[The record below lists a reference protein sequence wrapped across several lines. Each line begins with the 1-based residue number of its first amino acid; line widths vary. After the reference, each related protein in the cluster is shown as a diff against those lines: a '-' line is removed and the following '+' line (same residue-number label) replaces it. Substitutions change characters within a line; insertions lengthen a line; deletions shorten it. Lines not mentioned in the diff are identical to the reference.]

1 MAPLPPAVDL
11 TGVDLTTEVVR
22 TARLVLRPPRQ
33 DDVDDI
39 LRASQDP
46 ESQRWL
52 PIPVPYTRHDAAAF
66 VAQRIEERAEGRGL
80 LCVVEADGRLVG
92 SAGLHFPQ
100 SLLGPGVGYSIA
112 PWARG
117 QGYAVALV
125 QGPGPSL
132 RGSGSTGVL
141 RLLADVN
148 NVPSQHVAL
157 RAGFVEEGRMR
168 ACLPYRDRPHGDA
181 VLFSLLPGDPTP
193 QEPTVPRLPG
203 GPPPG

>member
-33 DDVDDI
+33 DDVDDVH
-39 LRASQDP
+39 RATQDP

-52 PIPVPYTRHDAAAF
+52 PVPVPYTRADAVDF
-66 VAQRIEERAEGRGL
+66 VEQRIQERVQGRGL
-80 LCVVEADGRLVG
+80 LAVVEADGLLVG
-92 SAGLHFPQ
+92 SAGLHFPG

-117 QGYAVALV
+117 RGYAAEAAAALAEWAFAHGAHRV
-125 QGPGPSL
+125 H
-132 RGSGSTGVL
+132 
-141 RLLADVN
+141 LLADVA
-148 NVPSQHVAL
+148 NVPSQVVAR

-181 VLFSLLPGDPTP
+181 VLFS
-193 QEPTVPRLPG
+193 RLPRD
-203 GPPPG
+203 PAPG

>member
-1 MAPLPPAVDL
+1 MTPLPPAVDL
-11 TGVDLTTEVVR
+11 SGVDLPTEVLR

-33 DDVDDI
+33 DDVDDVF
-39 LRASQDP
+39 RSSQDP

-52 PIPVPYTRHDAAAF
+52 PIPSPYTRDDAVAF
-66 VAQRIEERAEGRGL
+66 IAQRIAERAEGRGL

-117 QGYAVALV
+117 RGYAAEAARALAEWA
-125 QGPGPSL
+125 L
-132 RGSGSTGVL
+132 ARGEHRVH
-141 RLLADVN
+141 LLADVAN
-148 NVPSQHVAL
+148 LPSQQVAR

-181 VLFSLLPGDPTP
+181 VLFS
-193 QEPTVPRLPG
+193 RLPTD
-203 GPPPG
+203 PPPG